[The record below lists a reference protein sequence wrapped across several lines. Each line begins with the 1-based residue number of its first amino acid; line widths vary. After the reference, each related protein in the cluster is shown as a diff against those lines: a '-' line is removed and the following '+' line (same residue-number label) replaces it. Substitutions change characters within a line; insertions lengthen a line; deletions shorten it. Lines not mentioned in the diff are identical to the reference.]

1 MKEVEVSPPLNQNS
15 MKWAGII
22 HRYNNCYTVS
32 SLNVF
37 ASCPLFSD
45 ALTNFSGPFK
55 KSKQDYIVVMML

>member
-22 HRYNNCYTVS
+22 HRYNNCYTVAS
-32 SLNVF
+32 S
-37 ASCPLFSD
+37 SCPLFSD
-45 ALTNFSGPFK
+45 VLTNFSGPFK